1 MFLVNNLR
9 WNVTAAMTN
18 RRWGRDDVRALSPPV
33 SFSHPNEP
41 QQLHVAPGADP
52 TTAVVQW
59 ATADASRPRV
69 RWSASPLRVSGSSG
83 GGSGGGRDGNSSVF
97 VVEGATSTYSRDQ
110 MCGGFAKGAG
120 WFEPGSLHR
129 ATLRGLPAASQ
140 VFYEVFDE
148 GNGAEAAAAAAAGK
162 GVENDAKDAARAFRR
177 FGSFSTPALPLEE
190 ERGEARIVL
199 MADAGAFRVFSFSI
213 FWTEREE
220 RDGGEEGKGEGKI
233 KLTLPQKKT

>member
-1 MFLVNNLR
+1 VFLVNNLR

-148 GNGAEAAAAAAAGK
+148 GNRAEAAAAAAAGK
-162 GVENDAKDAARAFRR
+162 GVENDAKDAARAVRR
-177 FGSFSTPALPLEE
+177 FGSFSTPALPREE

-199 MADAGAFRVFSFSI
+199 MADAGAFRVFSFSF
-213 FWTEREE
+213 FWTEREK
-220 RDGGEEGKGEGKI
+220 RATEE
-233 KLTLPQKKT
+233 KKEKEKEK